1 MLRSHVEVSHAEV
14 SHGGEEYVNEEEA
27 ASYTQLLGLGASG
40 VSVAHLRVVQYS
52 RVSAHAF

>member
-1 MLRSHVEVSHAEV
+1 M
-14 SHGGEEYVNEEEA
+14 NEEEA

-52 RVSAHAF
+52 RVGMRSSYSGVFST

>member
-14 SHGGEEYVNEEEA
+14 SDGGEEQVSEEEA
-27 ASYTQLLGLGASG
+27 ASYPASRCVWR

>member
-1 MLRSHVEVSHAEV
+1 M
-14 SHGGEEYVNEEEA
+14 NEEEA

-52 RVSAHAF
+52 RVSAHAFSLELSSS